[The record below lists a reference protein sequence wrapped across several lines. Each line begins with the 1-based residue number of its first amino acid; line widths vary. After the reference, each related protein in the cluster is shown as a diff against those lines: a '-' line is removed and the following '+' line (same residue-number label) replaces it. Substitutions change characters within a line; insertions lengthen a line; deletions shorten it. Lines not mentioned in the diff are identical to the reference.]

1 MIRILLADDH
11 PVVREGFKQM
21 LADYEDMLVTGEAG
35 TSQEVLNK
43 VHKNDYDVLLL
54 DIFMPGR
61 SGLEIISE
69 LKKEYPK
76 MAILVISAYPE
87 EQYSVRALKRG
98 ASGYLLKLT
107 APEEL
112 ITAIRAVSQ
121 GRNYISSSL
130 AERLANMIKGDAQ
143 ENPHERLSDREFQVM
158 RMIVSGESL
167 KEIAEDLA
175 LSDKTVST
183 YRTRI
188 LEKMNMKNNAE
199 IIHYAIEQGL
209 VN

>member
-1 MIRILLADDH
+1 MIKILIADDH
-11 PVVREGFKQM
+11 PVVRQGLKQM
-21 LADYEDMLVTGEAG
+21 LADYDDMIVAGEAG
-35 TSQEVLNK
+35 TSQEVLNN
-43 VHKNDYDVLLL
+43 VYKNDYDVVLL

-69 LKKEYPK
+69 LKKECPK
-76 MAILVISAYPE
+76 TAVLVLSAYPE
-87 EQYSVRALKRG
+87 EQYSVRALRRG
-98 ASGYLLKLT
+98 ASGYLLKIS

-112 ITAIRAVSQ
+112 ISAIRTVSQ

-130 AERLANMIKGDAQ
+130 ADRLANMIKDDAQ
-143 ENPHERLSDREFQVM
+143 ESPHERLSDREFQVM
-158 RMIVSGESL
+158 RMIVSGKSL

-199 IIHYAIEQGL
+199 IIHYAMEQGL

>member
-76 MAILVISAYPE
+76 LAILVISAYPE

-112 ITAIRAVSQ
+112 ITAIRAVAK

-130 AERLANMIKGDAQ
+130 ADRLANMIKDDAQ

-167 KEIAEDLA
+167 KAIADELA

-183 YRTRI
+183 YRARI

-199 IIHYAIEQGL
+199 IIHYAIEKGL

>member
-130 AERLANMIKGDAQ
+130 AERLANMIKDDAQ

-158 RMIVSGESL
+158 RMIVSGKSL

-199 IIHYAIEQGL
+199 IIHYAMEQGL

>member
-130 AERLANMIKGDAQ
+130 ADRLANMIKDDAQ

-167 KEIAEDLA
+167 KEIAEELA

-183 YRTRI
+183 YRARI

>member
-121 GRNYISSSL
+121 GRNYISTSL
-130 AERLANMIKGDAQ
+130 ADRLANMIKDDAQ

-158 RMIVSGESL
+158 RMIVSGKSL
-167 KEIAEDLA
+167 KEIAEELA

-183 YRTRI
+183 YRARI

>member
-1 MIRILLADDH
+1 MIRILIADDH

-21 LADYEDMLVTGEAG
+21 LADYDDMLVTGEAH

-43 VHKNDYDVLLL
+43 VYKNEYDVLLL

-69 LKKEYPK
+69 LKKDYPK

-87 EQYSVRALKRG
+87 EQYSVRALRRG

-112 ITAIRAVSQ
+112 ISAIRTVSQ
-121 GRNYISSSL
+121 GKNYISPSL
-130 AERLANMIKGDAQ
+130 ADRLANMIKDDAQ
-143 ENPHERLSDREFQVM
+143 ESPHERLSDREFQVM
-158 RMIVSGESL
+158 RMIVSGKSL
-167 KEIAEDLA
+167 KEIAEELA

-183 YRTRI
+183 YRARI

-199 IIHYAIEQGL
+199 VIHYAIEQGL

>member
-76 MAILVISAYPE
+76 LAILVISAYPE

-130 AERLANMIKGDAQ
+130 ADRLANMIKDDAQ

-167 KEIAEDLA
+167 KEIAEELA

-183 YRTRI
+183 YRARI

>member
-130 AERLANMIKGDAQ
+130 ADRLANMIKDDAQ

-158 RMIVSGESL
+158 RMIVSGKSL
-167 KEIAEDLA
+167 KEIAEELA

-183 YRTRI
+183 YRARI

>member
-112 ITAIRAVSQ
+112 ITAIRAVAQ

-130 AERLANMIKGDAQ
+130 ADRLANMIKDDAQ

-167 KEIAEDLA
+167 KEISEELA

-183 YRTRI
+183 YRARI